1 MKKIFFSTFYIL
13 IFLTIISIFYLT
25 FFGYETKRFN
35 ETIKSIINKNDEN
48 IGLTFEKVK
57 VSLDIKKFSIYV
69 KLTKPNLNYYENQ
82 IPLDSLKADINL
94 LSLIKNENSINKII
108 ASTNYL
114 NFKSIKPIII
124 RSKPGN
130 FKTIL
135 LNNVKSSEFK
145 IYSEIKFNE
154 NLEIAE
160 GSIFKGD
167 FKKTIVHIKEEYLIK
182 DISFDF
188 NYNNQLLNLTN
199 IKANLEQ
206 FEIYDSNIDYYNS
219 REKDYKIDGQV
230 KARVNSTGNNIK
242 KILSLTDTDI
252 ENLDFTSLKG
262 SASSSFNLKLDKTLK
277 IKKNKFDISASVDD
291 LQANFKKKINGKFLS
306 EDLKNI
312 HLKEATIQINIEDD
326 KSITKFKSKIKTSN
340 EFFNVDISKKMPENS
355 TNFSI
360 TGKSPIKIPVI
371 NYSYENDQLNLTG
384 RYYENNKNLIFSKIN
399 YEVDDNIFKIENL
412 VLNKELDLINFDK
425 LSVISKL
432 NGKINNNFIIKNS
445 DKNKINIKGSIFDA
459 KLLVK
464 EFSNK
469 SENNFFKNISK
480 DIEID
485 LDKILTDTDFPLN
498 KFRLIGN
505 IKKGKFEKIS
515 GKSEFIDNRYL
526 DISLKREKDTNF
538 KILEIHSDVAR
549 PLLNSYKFFDGLNKG
564 NLIFESR
571 FDDKNSIS
579 TLRVNNFKI
588 VNAPAFAT
596 LLSLADFKGLTD
608 SLKGEGISF
617 DTLVIK
623 YNTDPKIMRIE
634 EIFMIGPSISILIEG
649 YVEKE
654 SDLIS
659 LRGTLVPAK
668 TLNTL
673 LSKIPLVG
681 HILIGKKDGEG
692 LFGVSFKIKGLP
704 DQLKTTVNPVKS
716 LTPRFITRALESIK
730 KKQSK

>member
-1 MKKIFFSTFYIL
+1 MKKFFFSAFYIL

-48 IGLTFEKVK
+48 IELTFEKVK

-69 KLTKPNLNYYENQ
+69 KLTKPNLYYYENQ
-82 IPLDSLKADINL
+82 IPLESLKADINL

-108 ASTNYL
+108 TSTKYL

-154 NLEIAE
+154 NSEIAE

-167 FKKTIVHIKEEYLIK
+167 FKKTTAHIKEEYLIK

-188 NYNNQLLNLTN
+188 NYSNQLLNLTN

-206 FEIYDSNIDYYNS
+206 FEIYDSNIFYYNS

-242 KILSLTDTDI
+242 KILSLTGTDI

-277 IKKNKFDISASVDD
+277 IKKNKFDILASVDD
-291 LQANFKKKINGKFLS
+291 LQANFKKKIDSKFLS
-306 EDLKNI
+306 ENLKNI
-312 HLKEATIQINIEDD
+312 HLKEATIQINKEDD

-340 EFFNVDISKKMPENS
+340 EYFNVDISKKMPENS

-371 NYSYENDQLNLTG
+371 NYSYENDKLNLTG
-384 RYYENNKNLIFSKIN
+384 RYYENNKNLIFPKIN
-399 YEVDDNIFKIENL
+399 YEVDGNIFKIENL
-412 VLNKELDLINFDK
+412 VLNKNLDLINFNK

-432 NGKINNNFIIKNS
+432 NGNINNNFIITNA

-469 SENNFFKNISK
+469 NKNNFFKNISK

-515 GKSEFIDNRYL
+515 GKSEFIDNKYL

-579 TLRVNNFKI
+579 TLRVNNFKL
-588 VNAPAFAT
+588 VNAPAFAK

-623 YNTDPKIMRIE
+623 YNSDPKIMRIE